1 MNMKIR
7 EGITDLVFLDLE
19 GMFNYLIDLE
29 DHLLHYMERHPEYD
43 IRSILLADEDDIYTI
58 RVIIDR
64 YNNRDQDECFD

>member
-1 MNMKIR
+1 MKIR

-29 DHLLHYMERHPEYD
+29 DHLLNYMEKHPEYD

-58 RVIIDR
+58 RVIIDKFK
-64 YNNRDQDECFD
+64 YRDETDYD